1 MPKTT
6 APCELHQPRGIKQAS
21 APSGRRPADGCK
33 GLQQGK
39 TTASTTTKAPHDDAP
54 HHDEASHKCTWTSE
68 VCAQD
73 GMAHSDLPKV
83 NGAPDTITH
92 ASPTLRCIHTCSPS
106 RRISLQAPA
115 AHPAPGAC
123 CLLTHPLLVWMHP
136 VLLQAS
142 QRTLHLSTQDQEAL
156 TSAAAADA
164 AAAVG
169 KEADEWADLGQGCSA
184 AAAAVAVAAEEEEEE
199 EKQPGCLGQ
208 NLVHQ
213 GSSPA

>member
-1 MPKTT
+1 M
-6 APCELHQPRGIKQAS
+6 Q
-21 APSGRRPADGCK
+21 GRRREQWDHGQRHRVRLWGSSVTKTLVLKQVRWVHLANAGACEGG
-33 GLQQGK
+33 GLKEGGSGQQGRW
-39 TTASTTTKAPHDDAP
+39 A
-54 HHDEASHKCTWTSE
+54 
-68 VCAQD
+68 
-73 GMAHSDLPKV
+73 
-83 NGAPDTITH
+83 
-92 ASPTLRCIHTCSPS
+92 CSPS